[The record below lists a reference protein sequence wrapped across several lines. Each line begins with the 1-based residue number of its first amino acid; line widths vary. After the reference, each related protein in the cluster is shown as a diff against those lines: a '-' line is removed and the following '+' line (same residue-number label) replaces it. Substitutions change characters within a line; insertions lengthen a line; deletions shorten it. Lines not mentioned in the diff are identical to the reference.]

1 MLSRQINL
9 KTLIRSTHQQQF
21 SALVQHSSN
30 HAHHL
35 FDEIPRRN
43 FNSIS
48 NVMLTC
54 IHQNRSLLA
63 INAFKTEMLHNFSHG
78 IDEDAVAVAIKACRG
93 DPKAGSALHSF
104 AVTSGFIRYR
114 SVLNSLMSMYC
125 KGGNFDCA
133 LDLFH
138 SLNEPD
144 TVSYNTILL
153 GFRNRDGALCFA
165 AHMNANG
172 VVFDPVTYT
181 TALSLCVDD
190 QGFLFG
196 FQLHSRVLKSG
207 FACEVFVGNALITLY
222 SRWGRIFE
230 AESVFHEMP
239 TKDHV
244 SWNSMLCGYG
254 QQGSCG
260 IETIQTFCKMASR
273 DVRLDDV
280 SLTAVISACGHER
293 NLEVLRMLHGMSL
306 KMGYGR
312 HSSVCNLLMSAYAK
326 SEVNGDVKLV
336 FRDMSDRNV
345 VSWTTMISV
354 FPEEALNLFRG
365 MRLDGVYP
373 NDVTFIGI
381 LHAVTQRNLV
391 SEGLMIHA
399 FCLRRS
405 LASELN
411 VSNCLISMY
420 AKFESMEDAVK
431 VFEELEFRD
440 VISWNT
446 LISGYDQN
454 RLYQE
459 AFEAFRRAISE
470 TGPNEYTFG
479 SILSAIGSAESISL
493 RYGQR
498 CHSHLLKF
506 GLNTNPIVS
515 AALLDMYAKR
525 GSLSESK
532 TIFNDSIQKTQ
543 FSWTAIISAHARH
556 GDYDSVMTI
565 FDQMKQEGVT
575 PDSITFLSMLTA
587 CGRKGMVDM
596 GRKIWDVM
604 VKDDLIVPLPE
615 HYACMV
621 DMLGRAG
628 RLKEAEEVV
637 LQIPGKPSF
646 SALQSLLGACR
657 VHGDTELGGRMANAL
672 IELQPEESGS
682 YVLMSNLYAEKGD
695 WEKVATMRR
704 QMRDKRVRKE
714 VGLSWVD
721 VGSTDGSLIMHGFS
735 SDDTSHPKSEEIYH
749 LAGCIGR
756 ELKFLEREKPNWH
769 LIDIN

>member
-1 MLSRQINL
+1 MLSRQINF
-9 KTLIRSTHQQQF
+9 KTLIRSTNQQF
-21 SALVQHSSN
+21 SPFTKPFSN
-30 HAHHL
+30 HAHQM
-35 FDEIPRRN
+35 FDEIPQRKIP
-43 FNSIS
+43 SII
-48 NVMLTC
+48 NVMLTY
-54 IHQNRSLLA
+54 IHQNSSFRALKV
-63 INAFKTEMLHNFSHG
+63 FKTEMRHNFSDG
-78 IDEDAVAVAIKACRG
+78 INGDAVAVAVKACRG
-93 DPKAGSALHSF
+93 DPKAGSALHSI
-104 AVTSGFIRYR
+104 AVTTGFIRYR
-114 SVLNSLMSMYC
+114 PVLNSLMSMYC
-125 KGGNFDCA
+125 KGGNFDDA
-133 LDLFH
+133 LVLFH
-138 SLNEPD
+138 SLDEPD
-144 TVSYNTILL
+144 TVSYNTVLL

-165 AHMNANG
+165 ADMNANG

-181 TALSLCVDD
+181 TALSFCVDD

-196 FQLHSRVLKSG
+196 FQLHSSILKSG
-207 FACEVFVGNALITLY
+207 LDCEVYVGNALITLY

-230 AESVFHEMP
+230 AERVFDEMP

-260 IETIQTFCKMASR
+260 IETMQTFCEMVSR

-280 SLTAVISACGHER
+280 SLTAVISACGYER
-293 NLEVLRMLHGMSL
+293 CLEVLRMLHGLSV

-312 HSSVCNLLMSAYAK
+312 YSAVCNLLMSAYAK
-326 SEVNGDVKLV
+326 CEVNGDVKLV
-336 FRDMSDRNV
+336 FQDIGDRNV

-354 FPEEALNLFRG
+354 FPEEALSLFRG
-365 MRLDGVYP
+365 MRFDGVYP

-391 SEGLMIHA
+391 NEGLMYHA
-399 FCLRRS
+399 FCLRTN
-405 LASELN
+405 LVSELN
-411 VSNCLISMY
+411 VSNSLISMY
-420 AKFESMEDAVK
+420 AKFELMEDAVK
-431 VFEELEFRD
+431 VFDELDYRD
-440 VISWNT
+440 VVSWNT

-454 RLYQE
+454 RMYQE
-459 AFEAFRRAISE
+459 AFEAFRCAISE
-470 TGPNEYTFG
+470 TRPNHYTFG
-479 SILSAIGSAESISL
+479 SILSAIGSAEAVSL

-506 GLNTNPIVS
+506 GLNTDPIVS

-532 TIFNDSIQKTQ
+532 TIFNESIQKSQ
-543 FSWTAIISAHARH
+543 FAWTAIISAHARH

-565 FDQMKQEGVT
+565 FDQMKQEGIT

-596 GRKIWDVM
+596 GRQIWDLM
-604 VKDDLIVPLPE
+604 IKDNLIVPLPE

-628 RLKEAEEVV
+628 RLKEAEEFV

-657 VHGDTELGGRMANAL
+657 THGDTELGGRMANAL

-682 YVLMSNLYAEKGD
+682 YVLMSNIYAEKGD
-695 WEKVATMRR
+695 WDKVATMRR
-704 QMRDKRVRKE
+704 QMRDKRVKKE

-721 VGSTDGSLIMHGFS
+721 VGCTDGSLIMHGFS
-735 SDDTSHPKSEEIYH
+735 SDDTTHPKSEEIYY
-749 LAGCIGR
+749 LARSIGM
-756 ELKFLEREKPNWH
+756 ELKFLERERPKWH
-769 LIDIN
+769 LIDCN